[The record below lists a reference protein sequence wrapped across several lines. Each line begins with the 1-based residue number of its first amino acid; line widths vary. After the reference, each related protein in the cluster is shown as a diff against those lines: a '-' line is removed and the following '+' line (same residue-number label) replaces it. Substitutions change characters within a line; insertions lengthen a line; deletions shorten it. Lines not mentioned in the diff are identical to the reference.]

1 MEKPAR
7 GSTGVLIDSSRDAVA
22 PKPCSPR
29 RSTGPEMRRANSRQA
44 ELLELKLE
52 LEPPPQLVK
61 PSALRLSPAPAA
73 SRADLARNWRRVRET
88 SLIGNSPHPF
98 DPQHHPSPA
107 QRNSFCGGG
116 VSLRRRLSTEP
127 LTTNCS
133 ENTIVLQ
140 QFEFWQEEREGDFS
154 LARSKE
160 LPAFER
166 LSRRAFI
173 QALLPVCA
181 CYGNAHRARRHLLRA
196 VLGHRIASG
205 RRSADRTRCYAIE
218 NLRRIFA
225 RITMD

>member
-154 LARSKE
+154 LARSRNCR
-160 LPAFER
+160 R
-166 LSRRAFI
+166 LSDCLGGPLSKPCRLFALAMEMHTERGDICYEPFSGTGSHLVAAQQTGRA
-173 QALLPVCA
+173 AT
-181 CYGNAHRARRHLLRA
+181 
-196 VLGHRIASG
+196 
-205 RRSADRTRCYAIE
+205 RSKTSAGSSRE
-218 NLRRIFA
+218 
-225 RITMD
+225 